1 MAVRGRWLWLAS
13 VAAAGVLL
21 VAVRPAASTA
31 QSVLDERQGAPDST
45 VLTLSEAVSSAV
57 AAHPAVGVAR
67 AEVDR
72 AGAMVGEARS
82 AYLPTLSAEG
92 TLTRSEHPLVVAP
105 LHGFNP
111 QSPPA
116 FADELV
122 QGQLTASYTLFDGG
136 ARRARLRRANASEE
150 AASQGLAA
158 AEASLLG
165 EVTRS
170 YLEVVST
177 RELLLAHGRRV
188 AALDRERERAE
199 RMLAEGRAARVLVLR
214 AGAAL
219 SAARADS
226 VGAALAADVA
236 ERELARLMG
245 VEPERLIGRPL
256 APLGGPAP
264 RPVREGGP
272 ERAVAPAPYGAG
284 APSAAQ
290 ARAAAL
296 ERARSA
302 SPELQRARSQL
313 EAARAAHAEATAA
326 WFPRFQLVG
335 RYADYGT
342 TAGGFQAEWQAGVQ
356 LSYPLFTAGARPA
369 ASERADAEVRAAA
382 EQLRLAELRL
392 AQAVDRAAAA
402 VEAARAR
409 VAALEA
415 AVQQGEEVVR
425 IERLSLE
432 EGAGVQSD
440 YLTAEAELLRARAAL
455 TEARAQEIGARVEL
469 ARVAGEL
476 TLDWLARNLE
486 RGQ

>member
-1 MAVRGRWLWLAS
+1 MATRGRWLWPARVA
-13 VAAAGVLL
+13 VAAVLL
-21 VAVRPAASTA
+21 AAVRPAASA
-31 QSVLDERQGAPDST
+31 AGPVLAEPQGAPDST
-45 VLTLSEAVSSAV
+45 VLTLGEAVSSAL
-57 AAHPAVGVAR
+57 AAHPTVGVAR

-82 AYLPTLSAEG
+82 AYLPSVLAEG

-122 QGQLTASYTLFDGG
+122 QGHLTVSYTLFDGG
-136 ARRARLRRANASEE
+136 ARRARLRRASASEE
-150 AASQGLAA
+150 AASQGLAV
-158 AEASLLG
+158 AEAALLG
-165 EVTRS
+165 EVTRA
-170 YLEVVST
+170 YLEVVSA
-177 RELLLAHGRRV
+177 RELVLAHGRRV
-188 AALDRERERAE
+188 AALERERERAE

-226 VGAALAADVA
+226 VGAALTAEVA

-245 VEPERLIGRPL
+245 VEPERLAGRPL
-256 APLGGPAP
+256 APLG
-264 RPVREGGP
+264 
-272 ERAVAPAPYGAG
+272 APAPGPEGEGEPAG
-284 APSAAQ
+284 AVATAPHAAGTAFAAP
-290 ARAAAL
+290 ARAAVL
-296 ERARSA
+296 ERARTA

-313 EAARAAHAEATAA
+313 EAARAARAEATAA

-342 TAGGFQAEWQAGVQ
+342 TAGDFQAEWQAGVQ
-356 LSYPLFTAGARPA
+356 LTYPLFTAGSRQA

-382 EQLRLAELRL
+382 EQLRLAELKL

-415 AVQQGEEVVR
+415 AVEQGAEVVR

-455 TEARAQEIGARVEL
+455 TEARAQEIIARVEL

-476 TLDWLARNLE
+476 TPEWLARNLE